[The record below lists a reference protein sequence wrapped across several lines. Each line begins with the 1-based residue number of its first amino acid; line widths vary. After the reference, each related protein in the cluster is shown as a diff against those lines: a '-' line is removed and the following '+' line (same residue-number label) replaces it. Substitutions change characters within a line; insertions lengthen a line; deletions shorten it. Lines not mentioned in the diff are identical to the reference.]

1 MAKIDHL
8 GIAVNSIEQARR
20 LYEALGLT
28 VLEEED
34 GEEGVR
40 SVMIP
45 LGESRVRLL
54 EPLDKGTDLGKFL
67 AQHGEGLHHLAL
79 HVDDIS
85 GTFEEMKQSR
95 RAADLRGNRDRG
107 RRPASFSGGSI
118 GSERRAAGDLPG
130 SDCWSL
136 AFSLL
141 VYTEQ
146 LLPTRLFLKKRRT
159 SLHLPMESR
168 SEKAL
173 SYAASSQHLRKHSQR
188 GTWRGRRA

>member
-28 VLEEED
+28 VLEEEE

-54 EPLDKGTDLGKFL
+54 EPLDKGTDLGNFL

-85 GTFEEMKQSR
+85 GTFEEMKQAGVRLISEEIEIGAGGR
-95 RAADLRGNRDRG
+95 LHFLVDPSAANGVLLEICQD
-107 RRPASFSGGSI
+107 PI
-118 GSERRAAGDLPG
+118 AG
-130 SDCWSL
+130 
-136 AFSLL
+136 
-141 VYTEQ
+141 V
-146 LLPTRLFLKKRRT
+146 
-159 SLHLPMESR
+159 
-168 SEKAL
+168 
-173 SYAASSQHLRKHSQR
+173 
-188 GTWRGRRA
+188 

>member
-8 GIAVNSIEQARR
+8 GIAVNNIEQARR
-20 LYEALGLT
+20 LYEALGFT
-28 VLEEED
+28 VLEEEE

-85 GTFEEMKQSR
+85 GTFEEMKQAGVRLISEEIEIGAGGR
-95 RAADLRGNRDRG
+95 LHFLVDPSAANGVLLEICQD
-107 RRPASFSGGSI
+107 PI
-118 GSERRAAGDLPG
+118 AG
-130 SDCWSL
+130 
-136 AFSLL
+136 
-141 VYTEQ
+141 V
-146 LLPTRLFLKKRRT
+146 
-159 SLHLPMESR
+159 
-168 SEKAL
+168 
-173 SYAASSQHLRKHSQR
+173 
-188 GTWRGRRA
+188 

>member
-20 LYEALGLT
+20 LYEGLGLT
-28 VLEEED
+28 VLEEEE

-40 SVMIP
+40 SAMIP

-85 GTFEEMKQSR
+85 GTFEEMKQAGVRLISEEIEIGAGGR
-95 RAADLRGNRDRG
+95 LHFLVDPSAANGVLLEICQD
-107 RRPASFSGGSI
+107 PI
-118 GSERRAAGDLPG
+118 AG
-130 SDCWSL
+130 
-136 AFSLL
+136 
-141 VYTEQ
+141 V
-146 LLPTRLFLKKRRT
+146 
-159 SLHLPMESR
+159 
-168 SEKAL
+168 
-173 SYAASSQHLRKHSQR
+173 
-188 GTWRGRRA
+188 